1 MTGGAW
7 AEHVLPH
14 GPLTQLAPR
23 VWQVTGQTP
32 GFGFPRNMTLWRM
45 DDGGLW
51 VHSAVACD
59 ATTMAEI
66 EALGPP
72 AVLVVPANVHRLDA
86 AVWKA
91 RYPALRVVCPAGVQE
106 AVARALPVDGTD
118 ADVPGVLTHAL
129 PGVRPLENA
138 YQVDAGAGHALV
150 FCDALF
156 NVRPTRWV
164 LALVLFLI
172 GGRGFG
178 MTRVARWRLLR
189 SGPAFAAWLRARAM
203 EPTLAL
209 LCLCHG
215 DAVLR
220 DPAPKLREAAAKL

>member
-1 MTGGAW
+1 MVPVLTVTAVLLALRLI
-7 AEHVLPH
+7 AELVLSALNRAEVRRH
-14 GPLTQLAPR
+14 ADAP
-23 VWQVTGQTP
+23 
-32 GFGFPRNMTLWRM
+32 
-45 DDGGLW
+45 
-51 VHSAVACD
+51 
-59 ATTMAEI
+59 
-66 EALGPP
+66 PP
-72 AVLVVPANVHRLDA
+72 AVA
-86 AVWKA
+86 AIMDGATYRK
-91 RYPALRVVCPAGVQE
+91 
-106 AVARALPVDGTD
+106 AVAYT
-118 ADVPGVLTHAL
+118 
-129 PGVRPLENA
+129 LEKSRFG
-138 YQVDAGAGHALV
+138 DLSG
-150 FCDALF
+150 LF
-156 NVRPTRWV
+156 DTLV

>member
-1 MTGGAW
+1 M
-7 AEHVLPH
+7 
-14 GPLTQLAPR
+14 
-23 VWQVTGQTP
+23 
-32 GFGFPRNMTLWRM
+32 
-45 DDGGLW
+45 
-51 VHSAVACD
+51 
-59 ATTMAEI
+59 
-66 EALGPP
+66 
-72 AVLVVPANVHRLDA
+72 
-86 AVWKA
+86 WKA

-106 AVARALPVDGTD
+106 AVARALPVDSTD